1 VVLVPIDSLRAI
13 QKDNDMKNRV
23 AVGGLCRALGAT
35 MLAVML
41 AACGGGGEKIPDALD
56 TSGGSG
62 STTPPAST
70 PPASSPTTGTPPTAP
85 APFVCEDPSPSTSSS
100 VVFAPAA
107 VASAPTL
114 SANATSVC
122 FEQALVTAV
131 RSTTAVS
138 PGASSVYYFEATR
151 TGSAAIGVASDAVPM
166 LGDTAGAMATNTASL
181 IVRDSCASVGGN
193 TTGHCGSVGAE
204 STLGFAVDYRGNH
217 PIVYVLGRKANSGTT
232 PAACANL
239 AADQPCVLDRQEL
252 TGVTTPVYIY
262 AFGSNT
268 FGSAKVSINAGARSY
283 THGTTAVRK
292 ALRERWYGGDRK
304 LNPQWLSTT
313 PLPLPAVARGASS
326 PEKTV
331 VLLGDV
337 TPYRSTLTATAL
349 DSSGSLTPTLQWLAP
364 NGSTVL
370 GTGGT
375 LNLVGNA
382 AVDALGAGTHRIEA
396 VSVNSSG
403 MSSAA
408 AFQLTLAAVSTEDN
422 DGDGLTYAEEKTA
435 GTDPANPDTD
445 DDGLSDGVEAIFV
458 KNPTVADNPQVG
470 ANVKLQHEAGVTGR
484 GALLSEDGLSA
495 AFTSDINL
503 ACLNDTSIS
512 ADVAIRASR
521 CEKRAFRSN
530 VGIQPGEF
538 RYFETLRLLP
548 NDTFTNPDGSTTTL
562 AQNQGQGLIDALTTR
577 LDPYCCLADTM
588 ASTPES
594 YTPPSMSLNS
604 EGASFRQLWGPGGS
618 GTFDGANTR
627 YIGFAVDYTDGVNVN
642 VYPIVII
649 GGVPT
654 VMNVITI
661 PNFPG
666 EARVMVYGNLVS
678 DSKLTT
684 EVNFGLKSFYYDV
697 SHTQGIRALLL
708 AKGVSP
714 TTMNSLILG
723 VGHHIRPL
731 K

>member
-1 VVLVPIDSLRAI
+1 MLFLIDSLRSTS
-13 QKDNDMKNRV
+13 KDNDMKNRV
-23 AVGGLCRALGAT
+23 AVGGLRRALGAT
-35 MLAVML
+35 MLTVVL

-56 TSGGSG
+56 TSTGSG
-62 STTPPAST
+62 PSTPPTST
-70 PPASSPTTGTPPTAP
+70 PPASSPGTGGGTAPTA
-85 APFVCEDPSPSTSSS
+85 FVCDDPSPGTASSI
-100 VVFAPAA
+100 VFAPAA

-114 SANATSVC
+114 SANGTSAC

-151 TGSAAIGVASDAVPM
+151 TGSAAIGVASDAAPI
-166 LGDTAGAMATNTASL
+166 LGDTAGAMATSTASL
-181 IVRDSCASVGGN
+181 IVRDSCASIGGN
-193 TTGHCGSVGAE
+193 TIGHCGNVGAE
-204 STLGFAVDYRGNH
+204 NTLGFAVDYRGEH
-217 PIVYVLGRKANSGTT
+217 PIVYVLGRKSNAGAA

-252 TGVTTPVYIY
+252 AGVTTPVYIY

-268 FGSAKVSINAGARSY
+268 FGSSKVSLNAGARTY
-283 THGTTAVRK
+283 TYGTTAVRK

-304 LNPQWLSTT
+304 LNPQWFSATLMPVPS
-313 PLPLPAVARGASS
+313 VSRGASS

-331 VLLGDV
+331 MLLGDA
-337 TPYRSTLTATAL
+337 TPYRSALTATAT
-349 DSSGSLTPTLQWLAP
+349 DSSGSLTSALQWLAP
-364 NGSTVL
+364 NGTSVL

-396 VSVNSSG
+396 VSTNSSG
-403 MSSAA
+403 MSSAV
-408 AFQLTLAAVSTEDN
+408 AFQLTLAAAGSEDN

-445 DDGLSDGVEAIFV
+445 GDGLSDGVESIFA
-458 KNPTVADNPQVG
+458 KNPTVADNPQAG
-470 ANVKLQHEAGVTGR
+470 ANVVLQHEAGVTGR

-503 ACLNDTSIS
+503 ACLSDTSIS

-548 NDTFTNPDGSTTTL
+548 NDTYTNPDGSTTTL
-562 AQNQGQGLIDALTTR
+562 AQNQGQGLIDALTTK

-604 EGASFRQLWGPGGS
+604 EGASFRQLWAVGGS
-618 GTFDGANTR
+618 GTFDGVNTR
-627 YIGFAVDYTDGVNVN
+627 YIGFAVDYTDRVNVN

-661 PNFPG
+661 PSFPG

-708 AKGVSP
+708 AKGVNP
-714 TTMNSLILG
+714 TTLNSLILG